1 MPTNI
6 LLQYDFELYSILLWI
21 YHNLLNQYSCLA
33 FQSLPFF
40 FLQCCDEYS
49 RLIYWC
55 IISNYILIFLEA
67 VLQGQTKHT
76 HIKFYS
82 RSSTELLKLNF
93 IYCKS
98 NIRTV
103 IMNSLKEISSTNSL
117 LLHISWFY
125 LLMFPSHMQ
134 RGVLHDCVYTYVR
147 LLRFPGII
155 LT

>member
-1 MPTNI
+1 MFGI
-6 LLQYDFELYSILLWI
+6 SESSI
-21 YHNLLNQYSCLA
+21 
-33 FQSLPFF
+33 F

-49 RLIYWC
+49 RLICWC

-125 LLMFPSHMQ
+125 LLMFLSICKEEFYMIVFIPMLGYYDSQESFSHRKNPQ
-134 RGVLHDCVYTYVR
+134 RIWLWM
-147 LLRFPGII
+147 
-155 LT
+155 